1 MNNQLSTWQRQWDPS
16 TCGLGERERV
26 CVCVCVCL
34 SRGNYF
40 FFFLLFAVEM
50 LPLKSITSQ
59 VVEMQHNLW
68 SDFIF
73 INKDSENTKRFRI
86 AEVINQ
92 RFSTILSMLDCFG
105 GSDVNFERKNITLI
119 ALQPSLTI
127 NLQTKK
133 SIQEPTIKKV
143 LFVTTIQSLSLRLR
157 LLVGLIVT

>member
-1 MNNQLSTWQRQWDPS
+1 MYVFVS
-16 TCGLGERERV
+16 V
-26 CVCVCVCL
+26 C
-34 SRGNYF
+34 RGGTIF

-68 SDFIF
+68 SDFIS

-133 SIQEPTIKKV
+133 SI
-143 LFVTTIQSLSLRLR
+143 
-157 LLVGLIVT
+157 